1 MIQVDAPQEWADRVT
16 VNASFAGE
24 GVAVELVHSAS
35 IAGALSEFHDD
46 NILCRYV
53 TPSHL
58 SAVALYDGKYP
69 QSLGNLSFIP
79 AGIANSVEG
88 PDLSTNA
95 ILCRFDHTHF
105 SQQISFPRRWSSEN
119 LRRCANINSRR
130 IDQAMRW
137 LAEEVRH
144 PNVASEAVLGALTH
158 LIAIELTRHFALPK
172 KQNATLS
179 LGGKLSTKQLNLIK
193 EFAWTKSPCPSV
205 AEFASLCD
213 CSTIHI
219 RRLFKNSTGQTLRA
233 YMEHV
238 RLERAKALLLNS
250 HLSVNEIAKDLGFAY
265 NSGFSNAFRKAVGC
279 TAREYRFAARR

>member
-1 MIQVDAPQEWADRVT
+1 MMHVDAPQEWADRVT

-58 SAVALYDGKYP
+58 NAVALYNGKYP
-69 QSLGNLSFIP
+69 QSLGSLSFIP
-79 AGIANSVEG
+79 AGIANSVDG

-95 ILCRFDHTHF
+95 ILCRFDHKRF
-105 SQQISFPRRWSSEN
+105 SEQLSFPRRWGSEH

-144 PNVASEAVLGALTH
+144 PNVASGAALEALTH
-158 LIAIELTRHFALPK
+158 LIAVELTRHFALPN
-172 KQNATLS
+172 KQSAALS
-179 LGGKLSTKQLNLIK
+179 LDGKLSRRQLSLIK
-193 EFAWTKSPCPSV
+193 EFAWTKSPCPNI

-213 CSTIHI
+213 CSAVHI
-219 RRLFKNSTGQTLRA
+219 RRLFKNSTGQTLHS

-238 RLERAKALLLNS
+238 RIERAKSLLVNSALS
-250 HLSVNEIAKDLGFAY
+250 INEIAQDIGFSY

-279 TAREYRFAARR
+279 TAREYRFAARQ

>member
-1 MIQVDAPQEWADRVT
+1 MTHVDAPREWAERVT

-35 IAGALSEFHDD
+35 IAGTLSEFHDD

-69 QSLGNLSFIP
+69 QMLGSLSFIP
-79 AGIANSVEG
+79 AGIANSVDG

-95 ILCRFDHTHF
+95 ILCRFDHKWV
-105 SQQISFPRRWSSEN
+105 SQQLSFPRRWSSEQ

-144 PNVASEAVLGALTH
+144 PNVASGATLEALTH
-158 LIAIELTRHFALPK
+158 LIAVELTRHFALPSK
-172 KQNATLS
+172 KAEALS
-179 LGGKLSTKQLNLIK
+179 LAGKLSRRQLNLIK
-193 EFAWTKSPCPSV
+193 EFAWTKSPCPNV
-205 AEFASLCD
+205 ADFASLCD
-213 CSTIHI
+213 CSAVHI
-219 RRLFKNSTGQTLRA
+219 RRLFKSSTGETLHS

-238 RLERAKALLLNS
+238 RIERAKALLVNS
-250 HLSVNEIAKDLGFAY
+250 TLSVNEIAKDLGFAY

-279 TAREYRFAARR
+279 TAREYRFAARQ